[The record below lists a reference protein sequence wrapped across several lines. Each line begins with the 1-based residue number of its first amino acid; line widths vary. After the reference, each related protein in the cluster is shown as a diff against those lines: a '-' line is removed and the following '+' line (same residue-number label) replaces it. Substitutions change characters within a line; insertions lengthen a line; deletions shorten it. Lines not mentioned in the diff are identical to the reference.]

1 MRLAFLLLLLINIA
15 LWPFASGMLVLGN
28 DGAEPLRLTSQID
41 PERIRIVPVDGGA
54 AAPVAA
60 IAPVVASEPA
70 ATDAEAAPA
79 AVCRVLAGFTR
90 EQADPF
96 IARAR
101 EAYPAVQLVESE
113 QPGSLSWWVHIP
125 DLATRQ
131 LADRKQAELRALGV
145 REMALMPDADGQ
157 KFAIS
162 LGLFKTETA
171 AKELMSSLNGQ
182 GVRSARIA
190 MREGKAGRL
199 RLELRG
205 DDAELTALLAEPL
218 ATVDGVE
225 AADCP

>member
-15 LWPFASGMLVLGN
+15 LWPFASGMLALGN

-41 PERIRIVPVDGGA
+41 PERIRIVPVGGGA
-54 AAPVAA
+54 AAPVVA

-70 ATDAEAAPA
+70 SDAEVTPA

-90 EQADPF
+90 EQAAPF
-96 IARAR
+96 VARAR
-101 EAYPAVQLVESE
+101 EAYPAVQVTESE
-113 QPGSLSWWVHIP
+113 QPGSPSWWVHIP

-199 RLELRG
+199 RVELRG
-205 DDAELTALLAEPL
+205 SDTELTALLAEPQ
-218 ATVDGVE
+218 ATVEGVE

>member
-15 LWPFASGMLVLGN
+15 LWPFASGMLALGN

-41 PERIRIVPVDGGA
+41 PERIRIVPVGGGA
-54 AAPVAA
+54 AAPVVA

-70 ATDAEAAPA
+70 TDAEVTPA
-79 AVCRVLAGFTR
+79 AVCRVLTGFTR

-96 IARAR
+96 VARAR
-101 EAYPAVQLVESE
+101 EAYPAVQVTESE
-113 QPGSLSWWVHIP
+113 QPGSPSWWVHIP

-205 DDAELTALLAEPL
+205 DDAELTALLAEPQ
-218 ATVDGVE
+218 ATVEGVE

>member
-15 LWPFASGMLVLGN
+15 LWPFASGMLALGN

-41 PERIRIVPVDGGA
+41 PERVRIVAADGGA
-54 AAPVAA
+54 AAPVTA
-60 IAPVVASEPA
+60 IAPVVANEPA
-70 ATDAEAAPA
+70 ATDAEAPPA

-90 EQADPF
+90 EQADLF

-113 QPGSLSWWVHIP
+113 QPGSPSWWVHIP

-190 MREGKAGRL
+190 MREGRAGRL

-205 DDAELTALLAEPL
+205 SDTELTALLTEPQ
-218 ATVDGVE
+218 ATVEGVE
-225 AADCP
+225 PADCP

>member
-15 LWPFASGMLVLGN
+15 LWPFASGMLALGN

-41 PERIRIVPVDGGA
+41 PERIRIVPVGGGA

-70 ATDAEAAPA
+70 SDAEVTPA
-79 AVCRVLAGFTR
+79 AVCRVLTGFTR

-96 IARAR
+96 VARAR
-101 EAYPAVQLVESE
+101 EAYPAVQVTESE
-113 QPGSLSWWVHIP
+113 QPGSPSWWVHIP

-199 RLELRG
+199 RVELRG
-205 DDAELTALLAEPL
+205 SDTELTALLAEPQ
-218 ATVDGVE
+218 ATVEGVE

>member
-15 LWPFASGMLVLGN
+15 LWPFASGMLAPDS

-41 PERIRIVPVDGGA
+41 PERIRILPSDGSA
-54 AAPVAA
+54 PAPVAA
-60 IAPVVASEPA
+60 LAPAVASEPA
-70 ATDAEAAPA
+70 VPDAEAAPEG
-79 AVCRVLAGFTR
+79 VCRVLTGFTR
-90 EQADPF
+90 EQADQF

-101 EAYPAVQLVESE
+101 EAYPTVQLAESE
-113 QPGSLSWWVHIP
+113 QPGSPSWWVHIP

-131 LADRKQAELRALGV
+131 LADRKLGELRALGV

-162 LGLFKTETA
+162 LGLFKTEAA
-171 AKELMSSLNGQ
+171 AKELMSRLSGQ

-199 RLELRG
+199 RVELRG
-205 DDAELTALLAEPL
+205 GDSELTALLAEPL
-218 ATVDGVE
+218 ATAEGVE
-225 AADCP
+225 PVACP

>member
-54 AAPVAA
+54 AAPV
-60 IAPVVASEPA
+60 VASEPA

-90 EQADPF
+90 EQADQF
-96 IARAR
+96 VARAR
-101 EAYPAVQLVESE
+101 EAYPAVQLAESE
-113 QPGSLSWWVHIP
+113 QPGNPSWWVHIP

-205 DDAELTALLAEPL
+205 DDAELTALLAEPQ

>member
-1 MRLAFLLLLLINIA
+1 
-15 LWPFASGMLVLGN
+15 
-28 DGAEPLRLTSQID
+28 
-41 PERIRIVPVDGGA
+41 PVGGGA
-54 AAPVAA
+54 AAPVVA

-70 ATDAEAAPA
+70 SDAEVTPA

-96 IARAR
+96 VARAR
-101 EAYPAVQLVESE
+101 EAYPAVQVTESE
-113 QPGSLSWWVHIP
+113 QPGSPSWWVHIP

-199 RLELRG
+199 RVELRG
-205 DDAELTALLAEPL
+205 SDTELTALLAEPQ
-218 ATVDGVE
+218 ATVEGVE

>member
-15 LWPFASGMLVLGN
+15 LWPFASGMLALGN

-41 PERIRIVPVDGGA
+41 PERIRIVPVGGGA
-54 AAPVAA
+54 AAPVVA

-70 ATDAEAAPA
+70 TDAEVTPA
-79 AVCRVLAGFTR
+79 AVCRVLTGFTR

-96 IARAR
+96 VARAR
-101 EAYPAVQLVESE
+101 EAYPAVQVTESE
-113 QPGSLSWWVHIP
+113 QPGSPSWWVHIP

-199 RLELRG
+199 RVELRG
-205 DDAELTALLAEPL
+205 SDTELTALLAEPQ
-218 ATVDGVE
+218 ATVEGVE

>member
-15 LWPFASGMLVLGN
+15 LWPFASGMLALGN

-41 PERIRIVPVDGGA
+41 PERIRIVPVGGGA

-70 ATDAEAAPA
+70 SDAEVTPA

-96 IARAR
+96 VARAR
-101 EAYPAVQLVESE
+101 EAYPAVQVTESE
-113 QPGSLSWWVHIP
+113 QPGSPSWWVHIP

-199 RLELRG
+199 RVELRG
-205 DDAELTALLAEPL
+205 SDTELTALLAEPQ
-218 ATVDGVE
+218 ATVEGVE

>member
-15 LWPFASGMLVLGN
+15 LWPFASGMLALGN

-41 PERIRIVPVDGGA
+41 PERIRIVPVGGGA
-54 AAPVAA
+54 AAPVVA

-70 ATDAEAAPA
+70 TDAEVTPA

-96 IARAR
+96 VARAR
-101 EAYPAVQLVESE
+101 EAYPAVQVTESE
-113 QPGSLSWWVHIP
+113 QPGSPSWWVHIP

-199 RLELRG
+199 RVELRG
-205 DDAELTALLAEPL
+205 SDTELTALLAEPQ
-218 ATVDGVE
+218 ATVEGVE

>member
-15 LWPFASGMLVLGN
+15 LWPFASGMLALGN

-41 PERIRIVPVDGGA
+41 PERIRIVPVGGGA
-54 AAPVAA
+54 AAPVVA
-60 IAPVVASEPA
+60 IAPAVASEPA
-70 ATDAEAAPA
+70 TDAEATPA

-96 IARAR
+96 VARAR
-101 EAYPAVQLVESE
+101 EAYPAVQVTESE
-113 QPGSLSWWVHIP
+113 QPGNPSWWVHIP

-199 RLELRG
+199 RVELRG
-205 DDAELTALLAEPL
+205 SDTELTALLAEPQ
-218 ATVDGVE
+218 ATVEGVE

>member
-15 LWPFASGMLVLGN
+15 LWPFASGMLTLGN

-41 PERIRIVPVDGGA
+41 PERIRIVPVGGGA
-54 AAPVAA
+54 AAPVVA

-70 ATDAEAAPA
+70 SDAEVTPA
-79 AVCRVLAGFTR
+79 AVCRVLTGFTR

-96 IARAR
+96 VARAR
-101 EAYPAVQLVESE
+101 EAYPAVQVTESE
-113 QPGSLSWWVHIP
+113 QPGSPSWWVHIP

-199 RLELRG
+199 RVELRG
-205 DDAELTALLAEPL
+205 SDTELTALLAEPQ
-218 ATVDGVE
+218 ATVEGVE

>member
-15 LWPFASGMLVLGN
+15 LWPFASGMLALGN

-41 PERIRIVPVDGGA
+41 PERIRILPVDGDA
-54 AAPVAA
+54 AAPAEAIAPVAA
-60 IAPVVASEPA
+60 SEQA
-70 ATDAEAAPA
+70 AADAEAASVSA
-79 AVCRVLAGFTR
+79 CRVLAGFTR
-90 EQADPF
+90 EQADRF
-96 IARAR
+96 AVRAR
-101 EAYPAVQLVESE
+101 EAYPAVQLAESE
-113 QPGSLSWWVHIP
+113 QPGSPSWWVHIP

-162 LGLFKTETA
+162 LGLFKTEA
-171 AKELMSSLNGQ
+171 AANELMSSLNGL

-199 RLELRG
+199 RVEMRG
-205 DDAELTALLAEPL
+205 SEADVAALLAEPQ
-218 ATVDGVE
+218 ATVDGV
-225 AADCP
+225 AATDCP

>member
-15 LWPFASGMLVLGN
+15 LWPFASGMLALGN

-41 PERIRIVPVDGGA
+41 PERIRIVPVGGGA
-54 AAPVAA
+54 AAPVVA

-70 ATDAEAAPA
+70 SDAEVTPA

-96 IARAR
+96 VARAR
-101 EAYPAVQLVESE
+101 EAYPAVQVTESE
-113 QPGSLSWWVHIP
+113 QPGSPSWWVHIP

-199 RLELRG
+199 RVELRG
-205 DDAELTALLAEPL
+205 SDTELTALLAEPQ
-218 ATVDGVE
+218 ATVEGVE

>member
-15 LWPFASGMLVLGN
+15 LWPFASGMLALGN

-41 PERIRIVPVDGGA
+41 PERIRIVPVGGGA
-54 AAPVAA
+54 AAPVVA
-60 IAPVVASEPA
+60 IAPAVASEPA
-70 ATDAEAAPA
+70 TDAEATPV

-96 IARAR
+96 VARAR
-101 EAYPAVQLVESE
+101 EAYPAVQVTESE
-113 QPGSLSWWVHIP
+113 QPGSPSWWVHIP

-199 RLELRG
+199 RVELRG
-205 DDAELTALLAEPL
+205 SDTELMALLAEPQ
-218 ATVDGVE
+218 ATVEGVE